1 MECTMMIRLSYIL
14 FFFILINK
22 SIAADIPI
30 IVISAGKAPQ
40 SKSTIGSDVAIIDS
54 NVLAKSNEYFVGDI
68 LSENLM
74 GMNYFQSGGYGTTS
88 AIQLRGQP
96 KRYSTVYINGIKLSD
111 PSTPSN
117 DYYFGNLMNNSFESI
132 EVLKGSQS
140 TLYGSGAIAGTI
152 NLFTKKGREGQ
163 NQSADI
169 SEGSFGTRNL
179 NASFDGTLDKFD
191 YFVNITNFSSDG
203 ISARVD
209 DDENDR
215 YRNDNYEGNFGY
227 QINNNIRFETYFNY
241 ADSFLEYDSVNLT
254 HKDDNSTDDQQTL
267 FSSKFIID
275 NGNLKNTF
283 SYNRTYILR
292 EVMNYNVA
300 INDEQFEGRREAF
313 GLIGQYNLNLDTRI
327 VYGLDHEIDTAEKTS
342 YYWLNGGSSST
353 YRSDL
358 KYIEKE
364 EDINSQYVDLQL
376 RPTEKMYSTIG
387 LRRDNHSLAGEYYTQ
402 RATMAYKLESNLTLK
417 SSLGT
422 GIRFPSLNEYYFG
435 ATVADSSTLKPEESI
450 SFDIGFDKN
459 YPNKN
464 LDFSTTLF
472 MVEYENYIGG
482 WASNTDSGNTYVQKN
497 TDATNKSH
505 GIELSSKWKAS
516 KDIMV
521 DLGYVRTFS
530 YDGSTCSNSGDYCD
544 NQMNVRVPSY
554 VLTSGINKVF
564 KNDLS
569 GKANFKYV
577 GERRDYGGAD
587 NGFRQ
592 VMLDEYMVVDLSA
605 NYNTGDYKMNFSLKN
620 LFDEEYQ
627 EVNNYNTFGRNL
639 NFRINRKF

>member
-1 MECTMMIRLSYIL
+1 MIIKKFFLLLFIFIQVSISY
-14 FFFILINK
+14 
-22 SIAADIPI
+22 AEEIPI
-30 IVISAGKAPQ
+30 IIISAGKAPQ
-40 SKSTIGSDVAIIDS
+40 SKSTIGSDVSIIDS
-54 NVLAKSNEYFVGDI
+54 TVLGKSNEYFVGDI

-74 GMNYFQSGGYGTTS
+74 GMNYFQTGGYGTTS
-88 AIQLRGQP
+88 GIQLRGQP

-163 NQSADI
+163 NQTVNI

-179 NASFDGTLDKFD
+179 NAAFDGTLDKFD

-209 DDENDR
+209 DNENDR

-227 QINNNIRFETYFNY
+227 QISNNMRFETYFNY

-254 HKDDNSTDDQQTL
+254 QTDDSSTDDQQTL

-292 EVMNYNVA
+292 EVMNYNNTP
-300 INDEQFEGRREAF
+300 NDEQFEGRREAF

-327 VYGLDHEIDTAEKTS
+327 VYGLDHEIDTAEKQS
-342 YYWLNGGSSST
+342 YYWGNGAASST
-353 YRSDL
+353 YISAP

-364 EDINSQYVDLQL
+364 EDINSQYVDLQF
-376 RPTEKMYSTIG
+376 RPTEKIYSTIG
-387 LRRDNHSLAGEYYTQ
+387 VRRDNHSIAGDYYTQ
-402 RATMAYKLESNLTLK
+402 RATKAYKLECDLTLR
-417 SSLGT
+417 STLGT

-435 ATVADSSTLKPEESI
+435 STIEDSSTLKPEESI

-459 YPNKN
+459 YPNRN
-464 LDFSTTLF
+464 LDFSTTFF
-472 MVEYENYIGG
+472 MVEYENAITG

-497 TDATNKSH
+497 SNGTNKSH
-505 GIELSSKWKAS
+505 GFDLLSSWKPS

-521 DLGYVRTFS
+521 DLGYIRTFS
-530 YDGSTCSNSGDYCD
+530 YSGSECSNPDDYCD
-544 NQMNVRVPSY
+544 NTMNVRVPSY
-554 VLTSGINKVF
+554 VVTSGITKLF
-564 KNDLS
+564 KSNLS

-577 GERRDYGGAD
+577 GARRELGGSEQ
-587 NGFRQ
+587 GFRQ

-605 NYNTGDYKMNFSLKN
+605 NYNMGDYKMNFSLKN

-627 EVNNYNTFGRNL
+627 ENNNYNTFGRNL

>member
-1 MECTMMIRLSYIL
+1 MIRLSYIL

-283 SYNRTYILR
+283 LYNRTYILR

-482 WASNTDSGNTYVQKN
+482 WASNIDSGNTYVQKN

-505 GIELSSKWKAS
+505 GIELSSNWKPS
-516 KDIMV
+516 KDMRV

-530 YDGSTCSNSGDYCD
+530 YDGSTCSNADDYCD
-544 NQMNVRVPSY
+544 NSMNVRIPSY
-554 VLTSGINKVF
+554 VLSSSISKVF
-564 KNDLS
+564 KNNVT

-577 GERRDYGGAD
+577 GERRDYGGSD
-587 NGFRQ
+587 NSFRQ

-605 NYNTGDYKMNFSLKN
+605 NYNMGDYKMNFSLKN
-620 LFDEEYQ
+620 LFDEDYQ
-627 EVNNYNTFGRNL
+627 EVNNYSTPGRNL

>member
-1 MECTMMIRLSYIL
+1 MFKKFFLIL
-14 FFFILINK
+14 FIFIQA
-22 SIAADIPI
+22 SILYGEEIPI

-40 SKSTIGSDVAIIDS
+40 SKSTIGSDVSIIDS
-54 NVLAKSNEYFVGDI
+54 NDLAGSNEYFVGDI
-68 LSENLM
+68 LSENVM

-88 AIQLRGQP
+88 GIQLRGQP

-140 TLYGSGAIAGTI
+140 TLYGSGAIGGTI

-292 EVMNYNVA
+292 ETMNYNA
-300 INDEQFEGRREAF
+300 TRNDEKFEGRREAF
-313 GLIGQYNLNLDTRI
+313 GLMGQYNLNLDTRI
-327 VYGLDHEIDTAEKTS
+327 VYGLDHEIDTAEKNS
-342 YYWLNGGSSST
+342 FYWLNGGSSST
-353 YRSDL
+353 YKSG

-364 EDINSQYVDLQL
+364 EDINSQYVDLQF

-387 LRRDNHSLAGEYYTQ
+387 VRRDNHSVAGEYYTQ
-402 RATMAYKLESNLTLK
+402 RGTMAYKLESDLTLR

-435 ATVADSSTLKPEESI
+435 ATVADSSSLKPEESI
-450 SFDIGFDKN
+450 SFDIGIDKN
-459 YPNKN
+459 YSNRD
-464 LDFSTTLF
+464 LDFSTTF
-472 MVEYENYIGG
+472 FIVEYENYIGG
-482 WASNTDSGNTYVQKN
+482 WATNTDSGNTYVQKN

-505 GIELSSKWKAS
+505 GFELSSNWKPS
-516 KDIMV
+516 KDIKV
-521 DLGYVRTFS
+521 NLGYIRTFS
-530 YDGSTCSNSGDYCD
+530 YDGSTCSNPGDYCE
-544 NQMNVRVPSY
+544 NTMNVRVPSY
-554 VLTSGINKVF
+554 VVTSGISKVF
-564 KNDLS
+564 KNNLS

-577 GERRDYGGAD
+577 GERRDYGGSD
-587 NGFRQ
+587 NNFRQ
-592 VMLDEYMVVDLSA
+592 VMLDEYMVID
-605 NYNTGDYKMNFSLKN
+605 F
-620 LFDEEYQ
+620 
-627 EVNNYNTFGRNL
+627 
-639 NFRINRKF
+639 IC

>member
-1 MECTMMIRLSYIL
+1 VIKKLFLLLFIFIQTSIL
-14 FFFILINK
+14 YG
-22 SIAADIPI
+22 DEIPI
-30 IVISAGKAPQ
+30 IVISAGKTPQ
-40 SKSTIGSDVAIIDS
+40 SKSTVGSDVSIIDS
-54 NVLAKSNEYFVGDI
+54 NSLAKSNEYFVGDI
-68 LSENLM
+68 LSENII

-88 AIQLRGQP
+88 GIQLRGQP

-132 EVLKGSQS
+132 EVLRGSQS

-152 NLFTKKGREGQ
+152 NLFTKKGREGP
-163 NQSADI
+163 NQTVDI

-203 ISARVD
+203 ISARAD
-209 DDENDR
+209 DDEDDR

-227 QINNNIRFETYFNY
+227 QINNNMRFETYFNY
-241 ADSFLEYDSVNLT
+241 ADTFLEYDSVNLT
-254 HKDDNSTDDQQTL
+254 HINDNSTDDQQTL

-292 EVMNYNVA
+292 ETMNYNTTPNNGMFEGARDA
-300 INDEQFEGRREAF
+300 IN
-313 GLIGQYNLNLDTRI
+313 LIGQYNLNLDTRI
-327 VYGLDHEIDTAEKTS
+327 VYGLEREVDTAEIFS
-342 YYWLNGGSSST
+342 YYPGNTSVYANT
-353 YRSDL
+353 R
-358 KYIEKE
+358 YIEKE
-364 EDINSQYVDLQL
+364 EDINSQYVDLQF
-376 RPTEKMYSTIG
+376 RPTEKIYSTIG
-387 LRRDNHSLAGEYYTQ
+387 VRRDNHSIAGEYYTQ
-402 RATMAYKLESNLTLK
+402 RATIAYKLEKDLMLR

-422 GIRFPSLNEYYFG
+422 GLRFPSLNEYYFG
-435 ATVADSSTLKPEESI
+435 SSVVDSSSLKPEESI
-450 SFDIGFDKN
+450 SFDVGFEKKHTN
-459 YPNKN
+459 RN
-464 LDFSTTLF
+464 LDFSTTFF

-482 WASNTDSGNTYVQKN
+482 WASNTDSGNGYVQKN

-505 GIELSSKWKAS
+505 GIELSSNWKPS
-516 KDIMV
+516 KDITV
-521 DLGYVRTFS
+521 DLGYIRTFS
-530 YDGSTCSNSGDYCD
+530 YDGSTCSNQDDYCD
-544 NQMNVRVPSY
+544 NTMNVRVPSY
-554 VLTSGINKVF
+554 AVTSGISKIF
-564 KNDLS
+564 KNNLS
-569 GKANFKYV
+569 GKAKFKYV
-577 GERRDYGGAD
+577 GERRDYGGGD

-605 NYNTGDYKMNFSLKN
+605 NYNMGDYKMNFSLKN

-627 EVNNYNTFGRNL
+627 ENNNYNTFGRNL

>member
-1 MECTMMIRLSYIL
+1 MIKKLFLLLFIFIQTSIL
-14 FFFILINK
+14 YGEE
-22 SIAADIPI
+22 IPI

-40 SKSTIGSDVAIIDS
+40 SKSTIGSDVSIINS
-54 NVLAKSNEYFVGDI
+54 NNLAESNEYFVGDI
-68 LSENLM
+68 LSENIM

-88 AIQLRGQP
+88 GIQLRGQP

-140 TLYGSGAIAGTI
+140 TLYGSGAIGGTI
-152 NLFTKKGREGQ
+152 NLFTKKGREGH
-163 NQSADI
+163 NKTFDI

-179 NASFDGTLDKFD
+179 NAIFDGTLDRFD
-191 YFVNITNFSSDG
+191 YFFNITNFSSDG
-203 ISARVD
+203 ISARID
-209 DDENDR
+209 DDEDDR

-227 QINNNIRFETYFNY
+227 QINNNMRFETYFNY
-241 ADSFLEYDSVNLT
+241 ADTFLEYDAVSLNST
-254 HKDDNSTDDQQTL
+254 DDNSTDDQQTL
-267 FSSKFIID
+267 FSSKYIID

-292 EVMNYNVA
+292 EVETGYTSSPASKEM
-300 INDEQFEGRREAF
+300 FEGRRETF
-313 GLIGQYNLNLDTRI
+313 GLIGQYNLSLDTRI
-327 VYGLDHEIDTAEKTS
+327 VYGLDHEIDTAEKIS
-342 YYWLNGGSSST
+342 YYWANGGASSVYKSNP
-353 YRSDL
+353 

-364 EDINSQYVDLQL
+364 EDINSQYVDLQF

-387 LRRDNHSLAGEYYTQ
+387 VRRDNHSIAGDYYTQ
-402 RATMAYKLESNLTLK
+402 RATMAYKLESDLTLR
-417 SSLGT
+417 STLGT

-435 ATVADSSTLKPEESI
+435 ATVANSSTLKPEESI

-459 YPNKN
+459 YPNRN
-464 LDFSTTLF
+464 LDFSTTF
-472 MVEYENYIGG
+472 FVVEYDNYIGG
-482 WASNTDSGNTYVQKN
+482 WQSNTDSGNSYVQKN

-505 GIELSSKWKAS
+505 GVELLSNWKPS
-516 KDIMV
+516 KDIIV
-521 DLGYVRTFS
+521 DLGYTRTFS

-544 NQMNVRVPSY
+544 NTMNVRVPSY
-554 VLTSGINKVF
+554 AVTSGISKVF
-564 KNDLS
+564 KNNVY

-577 GERRDYGGAD
+577 GERRDYGGSD

-592 VMLDEYMVVDLSA
+592 VILDEYMVVDLSA
-605 NYNTGDYKMNFSLKN
+605 NYNMGDYKMNFSLKN
-620 LFDEEYQ
+620 LFDEDYQ
-627 EVNNYNTFGRNL
+627 ENLNYSTPGRNL

>member
-1 MECTMMIRLSYIL
+1 MLRILIFIL
-14 FFFILINK
+14 FTFFLMNK
-22 SIAADIPI
+22 SLATDIPI

-40 SKSTIGSDVAIIDS
+40 SKSTIGSDVSIIDS
-54 NVLAKSNEYFVGDI
+54 SGLAESNEYFVGDI

-88 AIQLRGQP
+88 GIQLRGQP

-152 NLFTKKGREGQ
+152 NLFTKKGREGHHQ
-163 NQSADI
+163 TVNL

-179 NASFDGTLDKFD
+179 NTSFDGTLDKFD

-203 ISARVD
+203 ISARID
-209 DDENDR
+209 DDESDR
-215 YRNDNYEGNFGY
+215 YRNDNYEGNLGY
-227 QINNNIRFETYFNY
+227 QVNNNIRLETYFNY
-241 ADSFLEYDSVNLT
+241 ADTFLEYDSVNLT
-254 HKDDNSTDDQQTL
+254 QTDDNSTDDQQTL
-267 FSSKFIID
+267 FSSKFIIN

-292 EVMNYNVA
+292 ETMNYNA
-300 INDEQFEGRREAF
+300 ARNDEQFEGRREAF
-313 GLIGQYNLNLDTRI
+313 GLVGQYNLNLDTRI
-327 VYGLDHEIDTAEKTS
+327 VYGLDHEIDTAEKIS

-353 YRSDL
+353 YKSG

-364 EDINSQYVDLQL
+364 EDINSQYVDLQF
-376 RPTEKMYSTIG
+376 RPTQKMYSTIG
-387 LRRDNHSLAGEYYTQ
+387 VRRDNHSVAGEYYTQ
-402 RATMAYKLESNLTLK
+402 RATMAYKLESDLTLR

-435 ATVADSSTLKPEESI
+435 SSLANSSKLKPEESI
-450 SFDIGFDKN
+450 SFDIGFDKD
-459 YPNKN
+459 YPNRN
-464 LDFSTTLF
+464 LDFSTTFF
-472 MVEYENYIGG
+472 MVEYDNYIGG

-505 GIELSSKWKAS
+505 GIELSSKWKPS

-605 NYNTGDYKMNFSLKN
+605 NYNMGDYKMSFSLKN

>member
-1 MECTMMIRLSYIL
+1 
-14 FFFILINK
+14 
-22 SIAADIPI
+22 
-30 IVISAGKAPQ
+30 
-40 SKSTIGSDVAIIDS
+40 
-54 NVLAKSNEYFVGDI
+54 
-68 LSENLM
+68 M

-88 AIQLRGQP
+88 GIQLRGQP

-152 NLFTKKGREGQ
+152 NLFTKKGREGHHRTV
-163 NQSADI
+163 DL

-179 NASFDGTLDKFD
+179 NAAFDGTLDKFD

-209 DDENDR
+209 DDEDDR

-241 ADSFLEYDSVNLT
+241 ADTFLEYDSVNLT
-254 HKDDNSTDDQQTL
+254 HIDDNSTDDQQTL
-267 FSSKFIID
+267 FSSKIIFD
-275 NGNLKNTF
+275 NGNLRNTF

-292 EVMNYNVA
+292 ETMNYNA
-300 INDEQFEGRREAF
+300 TRNDEKFEGRREAF
-313 GLIGQYNLNLDTRI
+313 GLVGQYNLNLDTRI
-327 VYGLDHEIDTAEKTS
+327 VYGLDHEIDTAEKNS
-342 YYWLNGGSSST
+342 FYWLNGGSSST
-353 YRSDL
+353 FKSG

-364 EDINSQYVDLQL
+364 EDINSQYVDLQF

-387 LRRDNHSLAGEYYTQ
+387 VRRDNHSVAGEYYTQ
-402 RATMAYKLESNLTLK
+402 RGTMAYKLESDLTLR

-435 ATVADSSTLKPEESI
+435 ATLANSSELKPEESI
-450 SFDIGFDKN
+450 SFDIGFDKD
-459 YPNKN
+459 YPNRN
-464 LDFSTTLF
+464 LGFSTTFF
-472 MVEYENYIGG
+472 MVEYDNYIGG

-564 KNDLS
+564 KNNLS

-577 GERRDYGGAD
+577 GERRDYGGSD

>member
-1 MECTMMIRLSYIL
+1 MMIRLSYIL

-482 WASNTDSGNTYVQKN
+482 WASNIDSGNTYVQKN

-505 GIELSSKWKAS
+505 GIELSSNWKPS
-516 KDIMV
+516 KDMRV

-530 YDGSTCSNSGDYCD
+530 YDGSTCSNADDYCD
-544 NQMNVRVPSY
+544 NSMNVRIPSY
-554 VLTSGINKVF
+554 VLSSSISKVF
-564 KNDLS
+564 KNNVT

-577 GERRDYGGAD
+577 GERRDYGGSD
-587 NGFRQ
+587 NSFRQ

-605 NYNTGDYKMNFSLKN
+605 NYNMGDYKMNFSLKN
-620 LFDEEYQ
+620 LFDEDYQ
-627 EVNNYNTFGRNL
+627 EVNNYSTPGRNL